1 MKLSVCAFRLAKG
14 WKAGAEV
21 RLWHHSL
28 FHGMSFKSPFNCVQV
43 SNWLIQYWWMHSV
56 CLSGAFNCNLF
67 GKVSHSFSYV
77 LLVALDVFQRKW
89 KNSPFLKFN
98 LLPKKAWRL
107 NANGENHA
115 FGLLHIAC
123 GKNSNTAV
131 QFFKSSRAILKK
143 PLHLQRI
150 HHWVTP
156 LLVLKYSFSLLP
168 PSMWCP
174 VCLCFITMF
183 FNPFKACPI
192 VTMLA

>member
-1 MKLSVCAFRLAKG
+1 MKLSVCAFRLAEG

-21 RLWHHSL
+21 RRWHHTP
-28 FHGMSFKSPFNCVQV
+28 FHGISFKSPFNCVQV

-89 KNSPFLKFN
+89 KNSRFLKFN

-131 QFFKSSRAILKK
+131 QFFKSSRAVVKNI
-143 PLHLQRI
+143 
-150 HHWVTP
+150 
-156 LLVLKYSFSLLP
+156 YSIFSIGWHRCWCQFLFFYLRQCDGQSVFASLP
-168 PSMWCP
+168 
-174 VCLCFITMF
+174 CF
-183 FNPFKACPI
+183 
-192 VTMLA
+192 